1 MYGYST
7 DRAAVFGWTG
17 TTLSRIDVDGAAANG
32 CYIELISNE
41 GGSISKVFQNFEWVT
56 KLRNVDTDS
65 VGTWQQG
72 TFDSAFVYNDTGLSA
87 NTALANNVRFVEEVW
102 RFNDFRNMTDAA
114 EEWFDED
121 GNVIATINTTK
132 PWYQQQRIR
141 GGYAGIRLI
150 LLPTNDNVLYL
161 TEVTAKYRVSYR

>member
-1 MYGYST
+1 
-7 DRAAVFGWTG
+7 
-17 TTLSRIDVDGAAANG
+17 
-32 CYIELISNE
+32 
-41 GGSISKVFQNFEWVT
+41 
-56 KLRNVDTDS
+56 
-65 VGTWQQG
+65 
-72 TFDSAFVYNDTGLSA
+72 
-87 NTALANNVRFVEEVW
+87 
-102 RFNDFRNMTDAA
+102 MTDAA